1 MKQIIP
7 VRFYR
12 FVCLCCLR
20 QEIDRSFWK
29 DHVAKNTVY
38 QKLNGIKIA
47 DNYKTLNRAALSS
60 LIAQKLN

>member
-1 MKQIIP
+1 MKQIA

-29 DHVAKNTVY
+29 DPVARNTVY
-38 QKLNGIKIA
+38 QKRNGIKIA
-47 DNYKTLNRAALSS
+47 DNYKTLNWAGLSP
-60 LIAQKLN
+60 LITQKLN